1 MNWKPK
7 NDQNMTFL
15 RELSQF
21 LLTTKMGA
29 QPTKIYSEIGEKWID
44 LVHKYTGTHDE
55 VVMHHHQLL
64 PLIQEEFDMLNRMI
78 KSLEQVM
85 LTLPLGGDELH
96 SRLPA
101 FAVQL
106 IELSIIRDLE
116 EKILSFKDYLFDYSL
131 ESMAQAYK
139 DALPTFDQLASKYAV
154 KYQLFRYPTA
164 LSFWFDGNMMQANPD
179 SPEWL
184 QFFIYAKD
192 LRTAPR
198 YDFAPKVLSFEE
210 FDKEA
215 MAKEME
221 QGWEA
226 IDRKFRA
233 LYPLEKQDA
242 VEEILAKIA
251 DNGDECKKADDEK
264 ADGKKPEA
272 EFEAEKFVALYPLE
286 KQDAVEGAIKKIAD
300 EKDAEKIKEAEQ
312 IMIRVMKAE
321 IAAKEEKEKFEAEK
335 AAKEI
340 KKNARK
346 TMMEMAMKK
355 AVATAMEQNQE
366 AIENVTD
373 DEFFTIMARTISGY
387 LNLGVQPSDFTN
399 PDE

>member
-1 MNWKPK
+1 
-7 NDQNMTFL
+7 MTFL

-55 VVMHHHQLL
+55 VVMHHHQLI

-164 LSFWFDGNMMQANPD
+164 TSYWFDGNMMRANPN

-184 QFFIYAKD
+184 QFFAYANSPA
-192 LRTAPR
+192 TAPG
-198 YDFAPKVLSFEE
+198 YDFAPKTPSLEE
-210 FDKEA
+210 LDNEA

-221 QGWEA
+221 QEA
-226 IDRKFRA
+226 KALDRKFRA
-233 LYPLEKQDA
+233 LYPREM
-242 VEEILAKIA
+242 EEIIAKIA
-251 DNGDECKKADDEK
+251 NEDE
-264 ADGKKPEA
+264 GKKTDDNA
-272 EFEAEKFVALYPLE
+272 DQLVALYPLE

-321 IAAKEEKEKFEAEK
+321 IAAKEKQEKQEKEKLEAEK

-366 AIENVTD
+366 ASENVTD

-387 LNLGVQPSDFTN
+387 LNLGMQPSDFTN

>member
-1 MNWKPK
+1 
-7 NDQNMTFL
+7 
-15 RELSQF
+15 
-21 LLTTKMGA
+21 
-29 QPTKIYSEIGEKWID
+29 
-44 LVHKYTGTHDE
+44 
-55 VVMHHHQLL
+55 
-64 PLIQEEFDMLNRMI
+64 
-78 KSLEQVM
+78 
-85 LTLPLGGDELH
+85 
-96 SRLPA
+96 
-101 FAVQL
+101 
-106 IELSIIRDLE
+106 
-116 EKILSFKDYLFDYSL
+116 
-131 ESMAQAYK
+131 MAQAYK
-139 DALPTFDQLASKYAV
+139 DSLPTFDQLASKYAV

-164 LSFWFDGNMMQANPD
+164 LSFWFDGNMMRANPNSLD
-179 SPEWL
+179 WV
-184 QFFIYAKD
+184 QFFVCANSPAI
-192 LRTAPR
+192 APG
-198 YDFAPKVLSFEE
+198 YDFAPKTPSLEE
-210 FDKEA
+210 LDNEA

-251 DNGDECKKADDEK
+251 DNGDECKKTDNETK
-264 ADGKKPEA
+264 EKPEA

-321 IAAKEEKEKFEAEK
+321 IAAKEKQEKEKLEAEK

-355 AVATAMEQNQE
+355 AVAMAMETKEKQ
-366 AIENVTD
+366 IEDVTD
-373 DEFFTIMARTISGY
+373 NEFFTIMARTISGY